1 MKNTRLPSK
10 LLATCMA
17 AVLALQYT
25 APTVCGALG
34 RMGGEMEMSADAPD
48 PAVRAPDSGGM
59 CCTLSECG
67 VPQVAPVAYA
77 LNVLE
82 QVDTVGAELPAPP
95 SAHAANALLP
105 PIPPPQA

>member
-10 LLATCMA
+10 LLATCMV
-17 AVLALQYT
+17 AVLALPYT

-34 RMGGEMEMSADAPD
+34 RMGGEMETSAEAPD
-48 PAVRAPDSGGM
+48 TAVRAPDSGGM
-59 CCTLSECG
+59 CCTLRECG

-77 LNVLE
+77 LNVLQ
-82 QVDTVGAELPAPP
+82 QVAIAGAELPAPP